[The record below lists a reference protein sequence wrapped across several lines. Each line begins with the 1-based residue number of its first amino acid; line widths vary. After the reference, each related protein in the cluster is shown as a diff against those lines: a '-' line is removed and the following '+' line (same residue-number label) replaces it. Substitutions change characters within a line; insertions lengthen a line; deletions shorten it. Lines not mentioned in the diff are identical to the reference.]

1 MRNRKTWVYSR
12 ISEDEA
18 ERVSRQAGISKLAAK
33 VFLSRGMNESDVIN
47 DFLNPTLES
56 LHNPFLMKD
65 MDKAADRLIQAIE
78 SGERIVIYGDYDVD
92 GITSTSILYDFL
104 RKKQAHVDYYIPD
117 RIEEGYGISKI
128 GIDRIYESGTD
139 LILTVD
145 CGIAAIDEV
154 RYAINK
160 GMDIIITDPHECK
173 DELPEALA
181 VVNPHRSDCNYPF
194 KELAGVGV
202 AFKLLN
208 ALCIKMDCDREY
220 MGYLD
225 LVALGTIADVVP
237 LIGENRVIA
246 KYGIQEIENTS
257 NLGLR
262 TLINCSGLKGKAINS
277 FGVSFILSPRINAAG
292 RLGDAARAVKLF
304 TTDSEKE
311 AQDISIELNDE
322 NRLRQ
327 ETETDILNQA
337 IDLIEKEIDLE
348 KEKVIVVT
356 GQNWHHGVIGI
367 VASRIT
373 ERYYR
378 PCIMLS
384 VDDGIAKGSGRSI
397 EGLNLF
403 KALCYCDNLLQKYG
417 GHELAV
423 GLTLEEKNI
432 HDFRKMIN
440 QYADEVM
447 DEKDLVP
454 RIKIDAY
461 INKNDINI
469 ESVMELEKLAPF
481 GAGNPEPAFVCE
493 ALEIGEIYTVGNNK
507 HLKLKLKCQDTSFDA
522 IGFNMSNLVNSYN
535 LGDIIDS
542 AFSLGIN
549 TWNSD
554 CRIQMNLKDI
564 ALNETIVK
572 KNEYL
577 FELDKYVESIDING
591 YNKFYTGNYDIF
603 RDIDIDEIVLERCD
617 LVAIYQYMRANCKES
632 LVIDDLFVF
641 AGRIA
646 SSYRIKMNY
655 FKLRKGIKIFEEL
668 NLMHAESVGKTGMI
682 ITMLDNG
689 GQKKKLEDSHT
700 FNKLQAL
707 KKTLTSSSYGN

>member
-1 MRNRKTWVYSR
+1 MHIRKTWVCSKV
-12 ISEDEA
+12 SEYEA
-18 ERVSRQAGISKLAAK
+18 ERISRRAGISKLAAK
-33 VFLSRGMNESDVIN
+33 VFLSRGMNECDEIN

-56 LHNPFLMKD
+56 FYNPFLMKD
-65 MDKAADRLIQAIE
+65 MDKAADRLIHAIE
-78 SGERIVIYGDYDVD
+78 KGERIVIYGDYDVD

-104 RKKQAHVDYYIPD
+104 RKKEAHVDYYIPD
-117 RIEEGYGISKI
+117 RIEEGYGISRA
-128 GIDRIYESGTD
+128 GIDKICESGSD
-139 LILTVD
+139 LIITVD

-154 RYAINK
+154 KYAVDK
-160 GMDIIITDPHECK
+160 GIDIIITDHHECR
-173 DELPEALA
+173 DEIPEAEA

-194 KELAGVGV
+194 KDLAGVGV

-208 ALCIKMDCDREY
+208 ALCIKMGCDREY
-220 MGYLD
+220 MAYLD

-237 LIGENRVIA
+237 LVGENRVIA
-246 KYGIQEIENTS
+246 KYGIQEIKNTS

-262 TLINCSGLKGKAINS
+262 MLINNSGLEGKSINS

-292 RLGDAARAVKLF
+292 RLGDASRAVKLF
-304 TTDSEKE
+304 TTSCEKE
-311 AQDISIELNDE
+311 ANDISIELNEE
-322 NRLRQ
+322 NKNRQ
-327 ETETDILNQA
+327 ETETEILNQA
-337 IDLIEKEIDLE
+337 IELIEKEIDVE
-348 KEKVIVVT
+348 KEKVIVVA

-384 VDDGIAKGSGRSI
+384 VEDGIAKGSGRSI

-403 KALCYCDNLLQKYG
+403 KALCYCDSLLQKYG

-423 GLTLEEKNI
+423 GLTMEEKNI
-432 HDFRKMIN
+432 NAFRKMIN
-440 QYADEVM
+440 RYADEVM

-461 INKNDINI
+461 INREDISI
-469 ESVMELEKLAPF
+469 ESVTELEKLAPF
-481 GAGNPEPAFVCE
+481 GAGNPEPAFVFE
-493 ALEIGEIYTVGNNK
+493 GLEIGEMYAVGNNR
-507 HLKLKLKCQDTSFDA
+507 HLKLKLKSENTTFDA
-522 IGFNMSNLVNSYN
+522 IGFNMSNFVNHFN

-549 TWNSD
+549 TWNSE
-554 CRIQMNLKDI
+554 RKVQMNLKDI
-564 ALNETIVK
+564 KLNETVIR

-577 FELDKYVESIDING
+577 YELDKYVETFDING
-591 YNKFYTGNYDIF
+591 YNKGYKRNYDIF
-603 RDIDIDEIVLERCD
+603 HSVDIDEIVLERCD
-617 LVAIYQYMRANCKES
+617 LVAIYQYLRANCAKT

-646 SSYRIKMNY
+646 CSYRIKMNY
-655 FKLRKGIKIFEEL
+655 FKLKKGIKIFEEL
-668 NLMHAESVGKTGMI
+668 KLLIAEPMGETGMA
-682 ITMLDNG
+682 ITLLDSD
-689 GQKKKLEDSHT
+689 GQKKKLEDSDT

-707 KKTLTSSSYGN
+707 KKSLKNSNYAN

>member
-1 MRNRKTWVYSR
+1 MHKKKTWVCSK
-12 ISEDEA
+12 ISEEEA
-18 ERVSRQAGISKLAAK
+18 ERISRQAGISKLAAK
-33 VFLSRGMNESDVIN
+33 VFLSRGMDECGLIN

-65 MDKAADRLIQAIE
+65 MDKAVDRLIQAIE
-78 SGERIVIYGDYDVD
+78 KGERIVIYGDYDVD
-92 GITSTSILYDFL
+92 GITSTSILFDFL
-104 RKKQAHVDYYIPD
+104 RKKDAHVDYYIPD
-117 RIEEGYGISKI
+117 RIEEGYGISKA
-128 GIDRIYESGTD
+128 GIDKICESGTD

-154 RYAINK
+154 RYAIDK
-160 GMDIIITDPHECK
+160 GLDIIITDHHECR
-173 DELPEALA
+173 DVIPEARA

-208 ALCIKMDCDREY
+208 ALCIKMGCDKEY
-220 MGYLD
+220 MNYLD
-225 LVALGTIADVVP
+225 LAALGTIADVVP

-262 TLINCSGLKGKAINS
+262 TLINNSGLEGKLINS

-304 TTDSEKE
+304 TTACERE
-311 AQDISIELNDE
+311 AHDISIELNDE
-322 NRLRQ
+322 NRNRQ

-337 IDLIEKEIDLE
+337 IDLIEKEIDVE
-348 KEKVIVVT
+348 KEKVIVVA

-384 VDDGIAKGSGRSI
+384 VEDGIAKGSGRSI

-403 KALCYCDNLLQKYG
+403 KALCYCENLLQKYG

-423 GLTLEEKNI
+423 GLTLAEENI
-432 HDFRKMIN
+432 HAFRAMIN
-440 QYADEVM
+440 RYADEVM
-447 DEKDLVP
+447 DESDLVP

-461 INKNDINI
+461 INKGDISI

-481 GAGNPEPAFVCE
+481 GAGNPEPAFAFE
-493 ALEIGEIYTVGNNK
+493 GLEIGEMYTVGNNR
-507 HLKLKLKCQDTSFDA
+507 HLKLKLKSENTTFDA
-522 IGFNMSNLVNSYN
+522 IGFNMSNLVNYFN
-535 LGDIIDS
+535 MGDIIDS

-549 TWNSD
+549 TWNSE
-554 CRIQMNLKDI
+554 CKVQMNLKDI
-564 ALNETIVK
+564 KLNESVVR

-577 FELDKYVESIDING
+577 YELDKYVESFDLNG
-591 YNKFYTGNYDIF
+591 YNKGYTRNFDIF
-603 RDIDIDEIVLERCD
+603 HSLDIDEVVLERCD
-617 LVAIYQYMRANCKES
+617 LVAIFQYMKANCAKT
-632 LVIDDLFVF
+632 LVIEDLFVF

-646 SSYRIKMNY
+646 NSYKIKMNY
-655 FKLRKGIKIFEEL
+655 FKLKKGIKIFEEL
-668 NLMHAESVGKTGMI
+668 NLLLAEPLGETGMI
-682 ITMLDNG
+682 ITMLDSD
-689 GQKKKLEDSHT
+689 GQKKQLGDSYT
-700 FNKLQAL
+700 FNRLQAL
-707 KKTLTSSSYGN
+707 KKSLVNSRYRN